1 MSDSGTSIVIYT
13 KKQNIHKTK
22 QEIIAAQMQTTVCFQ
37 CLAPTKD
44 SLLVWIKPN
53 LLMKTQAE
61 SQSGDYIAHQQV
73 WRRLE

>member
-1 MSDSGTSIVIYT
+1 MSDPGTGIVICT
-13 KKQNIHKTK
+13 KKQNIRKTK

-44 SLLVWIKPN
+44 SLLIWIKPN
-53 LLMKTQAE
+53 LLMETQAE
-61 SQSGDYIAHQQV
+61 SQSGDHTAHQRV